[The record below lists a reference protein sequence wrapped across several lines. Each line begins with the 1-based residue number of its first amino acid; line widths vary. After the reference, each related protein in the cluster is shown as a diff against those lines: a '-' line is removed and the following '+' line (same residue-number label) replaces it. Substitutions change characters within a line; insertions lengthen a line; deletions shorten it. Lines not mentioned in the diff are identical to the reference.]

1 VTCFPATSLQPNR
14 AAGRGFN
21 FIKQVHTDVI
31 HPLQWH
37 LNQRWRIAPVWLMG
51 LGNCIFGFYVG
62 LVGISLPQLL
72 SAQHLPES
80 QVASITAWVFSPWC
94 WIFLLSPI
102 LDVRFSRRFYAIVL
116 ALIAGVSLT
125 IGLMNL
131 ANLPIMMAALM
142 TGSATS
148 FLSASAFGGWVS
160 RVLSKQDETRLSS
173 WFNIANIAGSGVS
186 ALLAGE
192 LFHAVPMPIASIV
205 LGLLIVLPTAI
216 FPWIPFFG
224 PDQRLAR
231 ESFVQFFREILYL
244 LRQRDVL
251 VALAFFV
258 APSGSFALA
267 NVLTGLGEDYHAPM
281 RLVSLVG
288 GGGVILAGVVG
299 SLIYPV
305 FARRIALRPLYLLIG
320 ITGAVFT
327 LIVLTLPKTP
337 SVFALAL
344 IGETTF
350 QALAVTGA
358 FAIVF
363 ETIGQNNPFSATTF
377 CVMLSALNISITYM
391 VGVDGQAYDWH
402 GLVGMYL
409 TDAGLGIIACALLG
423 LVLFAASRARP
434 RLRTKM
440 AV

>member
-1 VTCFPATSLQPNR
+1 M
-14 AAGRGFN
+14 
-21 FIKQVHTDVI
+21 
-31 HPLQWH
+31 
-37 LNQRWRIAPVWLMG
+37 NQRRRTAPVWLMG
-51 LGNCIFGFYVG
+51 LGNCIFGFYAG

-72 SAQHLPES
+72 SAQHFPEL

-102 LDVRFSRRFYAIVL
+102 LDVRFSRRFYTTVL
-116 ALIAGVSLT
+116 ALIAGASVT
-125 IGLMNL
+125 IGLMNW
-131 ANLPIMMAALM
+131 ANPPVMMAALM
-142 TGSATS
+142 TGSAAS

-192 LFHAVPMPIASIV
+192 LFHAVSMPIAAIV
-205 LGLLIVLPTAI
+205 LGIMIALPTAI
-216 FPWIPFFG
+216 FPWIPFIG
-224 PDQRLAR
+224 PDRRLAR
-231 ESFVQFFREILYL
+231 ESFAQFFREILYL
-244 LRQRDVL
+244 LRQRDVMI
-251 VALAFFV
+251 ALAFFV

-267 NVLTGLGEDYHAPM
+267 NVLTGLGENYHAPM

-320 ITGAVFT
+320 MTGAVFT
-327 LIVLTLPKTP
+327 LIVLTLPKT
-337 SVFALAL
+337 SFVFAIAL

-363 ETIGQNNPFSATTF
+363 ETIGQDNPFSATTF
-377 CVMLSALNISITYM
+377 CVLLSALNISITYM
-391 VGVDGQAYDWH
+391 VGVDGQAYDWR
-402 GLVGMYL
+402 GLTGMYL
-409 TDAGLGIIACALLG
+409 TDAGMGIAACVLLG
-423 LVLFAASRARP
+423 LVLLGVTRISP
-434 RLRTKM
+434 RLRSKTGLLPTQPSL
-440 AV
+440 